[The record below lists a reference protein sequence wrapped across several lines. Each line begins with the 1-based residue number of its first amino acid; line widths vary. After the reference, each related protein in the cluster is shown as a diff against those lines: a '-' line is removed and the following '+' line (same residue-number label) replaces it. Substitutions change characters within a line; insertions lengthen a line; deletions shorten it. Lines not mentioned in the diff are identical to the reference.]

1 MQPPSPPPLSLSLS
15 LSFFLSLLLLLMEK
29 LSPSPL
35 PTHRRTEQKLIPQT
49 WYNSASYS
57 IISDLWSEKDTW
69 IFVWAGPLHHCL
81 ETRVCQHWSFL
92 EEKKV
97 ILSFNPVSSDSGSF
111 VWKCYHIR
119 YGYNETRIV
128 MLYRILCI
136 PVLVRVYCFEDTSQ
150 VLMDLPSFLW
160 YKEIYIIFR

>member
-1 MQPPSPPPLSLSLS
+1 MQPPSPPPLSLLLS

-97 ILSFNPVSSDSGSF
+97 ILSFNPVSSDSGRQWDQNKFLKICGWENALESF
-111 VWKCYHIR
+111 KFV
-119 YGYNETRIV
+119 GANFQV
-128 MLYRILCI
+128 FFFFFVGML
-136 PVLVRVYCFEDTSQ
+136 
-150 VLMDLPSFLW
+150 
-160 YKEIYIIFR
+160 FRRCVGFQFR